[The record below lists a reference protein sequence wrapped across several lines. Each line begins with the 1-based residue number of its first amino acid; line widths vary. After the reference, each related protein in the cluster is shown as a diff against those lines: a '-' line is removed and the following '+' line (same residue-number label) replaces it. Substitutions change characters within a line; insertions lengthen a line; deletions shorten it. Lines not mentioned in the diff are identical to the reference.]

1 MTRVPLQDSERLEQL
16 ISDCHTLTTELAS
29 PTLLT
34 MEMDLGHRHSL
45 LLVVKDSIS
54 PSARA
59 AYKEKERWLQ
69 TSEGR
74 RQQRVASPFLALL
87 TLEPTFHH
95 LLTIMQVSTAAL
107 AVLLCTMALCNQ
119 VLSAPLAADTPT
131 ACCFSYIS
139 RQIPQNFIADYFE
152 TSNQC
157 SKPSV
162 IFLTKRSRQ
171 VCADPSEEWVQKYVS
186 DLELSA

>member
-1 MTRVPLQDSERLEQL
+1 
-16 ISDCHTLTTELAS
+16 
-29 PTLLT
+29 
-34 MEMDLGHRHSL
+34 
-45 LLVVKDSIS
+45 
-54 PSARA
+54 
-59 AYKEKERWLQ
+59 
-69 TSEGR
+69 
-74 RQQRVASPFLALL
+74 
-87 TLEPTFHH
+87 
-95 LLTIMQVSTAAL
+95 MQVSTAAL

-119 VLSAPLAADTPT
+119 VFSAPVAADTPT

-152 TSNQC
+152 TSSQC

-162 IFLTKRSRQ
+162 IFLTKRGRQ